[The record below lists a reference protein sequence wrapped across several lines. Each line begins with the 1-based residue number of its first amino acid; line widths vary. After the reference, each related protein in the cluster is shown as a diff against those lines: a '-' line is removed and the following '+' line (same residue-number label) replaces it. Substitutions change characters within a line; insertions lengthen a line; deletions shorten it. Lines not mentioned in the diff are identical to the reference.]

1 MNLIHL
7 SQTFQK
13 STTVFDKNCFLRS
26 IEYNLLKAYLI
37 IWLDL
42 HERTG
47 LTNVINLMQIAALA
61 LNNNHSLT
69 KINAYIKYSNAVY
82 KYNTYST
89 L

>member
-1 MNLIHL
+1 
-7 SQTFQK
+7 
-13 STTVFDKNCFLRS
+13 
-26 IEYNLLKAYLI
+26 
-37 IWLDL
+37 
-42 HERTG
+42 
-47 LTNVINLMQIAALA
+47 MQIAALA